1 MGKTSNMMQSIE
13 GKTAQLNSVVFA
25 MFSQGIKKVLA
36 ITRKCLIFRV
46 GHLGLEP
53 RTSRL

>member
-1 MGKTSNMMQSIE
+1 MACSAEQAMLVLVPPEWVGGANGKRQAS
-13 GKTAQLNSVVFA
+13 ADA
-25 MFSQGIKKVLA
+25 WRFS
-36 ITRKCLIFRV
+36 V

>member
-1 MGKTSNMMQSIE
+1 MQHQVRQKQFVYAE
-13 GKTAQLNSVVFA
+13 KEKAVARFRN
-25 MFSQGIKKVLA
+25 
-36 ITRKCLIFRV
+36 CLISKV

>member
-1 MGKTSNMMQSIE
+1 MALKFRLLIYIQSSNRPIWFEMTKFE
-13 GKTAQLNSVVFA
+13 
-25 MFSQGIKKVLA
+25 KKKALA
-36 ITRKCLIFRV
+36 SYRKCFLKKV